1 MKQKINMFDVFKI
14 KKHDKNYKDYQGLH
28 EEAYKEEYQGNKV
41 QGGERS
47 LSKDAG
53 RRDSHRGGFTLLE
66 VLMVIGIL
74 AILAAV
80 VLVAINPARQFK
92 IARDSQRNAN
102 VSTILNA
109 IGQNL
114 TDHGGVFT
122 CEGVITPIP
131 TNRTQISSA
140 DGEFDIAKCLVPDY
154 ISVLPFDP
162 SKDGANYNDEL
173 DYDTGYFAESDAEGR
188 VTISA
193 NGELASTT
201 MSVTR

>member
-14 KKHDKNYKDYQGLH
+14 KKHNKNYKDYQDKYL
-28 EEAYKEEYQGNKV
+28 NKRV
-41 QGGERS
+41 REGKLKPARS
-47 LSKDAG
+47 
-53 RRDSHRGGFTLLE
+53 RGGFTLLE

-74 AILAAV
+74 AILAGV

-102 VSTILNA
+102 ISTILNA

-122 CEGVITPIP
+122 CEGIITPVP
-131 TNRTQISSA
+131 TEKTLLSA
-140 DGEFDIAKCLVPDY
+140 VDGFDIAKCLVPDY

-162 SKDGANYNDEL
+162 LKEGAHFNDEL
-173 DYDTGYFAESDAEGR
+173 DYDTGYFIESDAEGR
-188 VTISA
+188 ITIMA
-193 NGELASTT
+193 DGEVASTT
-201 MSVTR
+201 ISVTR

>member
-14 KKHDKNYKDYQGLH
+14 KKHNKNYSNYQNN
-28 EEAYKEEYQGNKV
+28 YQNK
-41 QGGERS
+41 RANS
-47 LSKDAG
+47 S
-53 RRDSHRGGFTLLE
+53 GFTLLE

-74 AILAAV
+74 AILAGV

-102 VSTILNA
+102 ISTILNA

-131 TNRTQISSA
+131 TDKTLMSA
-140 DGEFDIAKCLVPDY
+140 VDGDFNIAVCLVPDY

-162 SKDGANYNDEL
+162 SKEGSGFIDEL
-173 DYDTGYFAESDAEGR
+173 DYNTGYFIQSDSEGR
-188 VTISA
+188 ITVSADGEVSSSTLAVTW
-193 NGELASTT
+193 
-201 MSVTR
+201 

>member
-14 KKHDKNYKDYQGLH
+14 KKHNKNYSNYKNYQG
-28 EEAYKEEYQGNKV
+28 AGNKNCQEQC
-41 QGGERS
+41 QGKSAR
-47 LSKDAG
+47 G
-53 RRDSHRGGFTLLE
+53 RDRAGFTLLE

-92 IARDSQRNAN
+92 IARDSQRSAN
-102 VSTILNA
+102 ISTILNA

-122 CEGVITPIP
+122 CEGVITEVPASK
-131 TNRTQISSA
+131 TEMAAEEGS
-140 DGEFDIAKCLVPDY
+140 FDIAKCLVPDY

-162 SKDGANYNDEL
+162 SKDGANYSDEF
-173 DYDTGYFAESDAEGR
+173 DYKTGYYIESDAEGR
-188 VTISA
+188 ITISA
-193 NGELASTT
+193 DGELSSTT

>member
-1 MKQKINMFDVFKI
+1 MKQKINMFNVFKI
-14 KKHDKNYKDYQGLH
+14 KKHNKNYKSYQDKNDYGKDRKSRFLTT
-28 EEAYKEEYQGNKV
+28 KSV
-41 QGGERS
+41 VRS
-47 LSKDAG
+47 
-53 RRDSHRGGFTLLE
+53 RGGFTLLE

-74 AILAAV
+74 AILAGV

-122 CEGVITPIP
+122 CEGVITDLP
-131 TNRTQISSA
+131 TTKTNISSEEGDFNVA
-140 DGEFDIAKCLVPDY
+140 NCLVPDY

-162 SKDGANYNDEL
+162 SKEGSNYTDEFS
-173 DYDTGYFAESDAEGR
+173 YNTGYSIESDVEGR
-188 VTISA
+188 ITISA
-193 NGELASTT
+193 DGEVSDRVI
-201 MSVTR
+201 SVTR